1 MGGNRPDRHAASI
14 KASSIPP
21 QAAEPCPI
29 HDLGAVTA
37 GRASACAK
45 YGLTT
50 VIKGSPRTVCGN
62 PINGMGLKARIG
74 KRPPYRLLRKAGR
87 FVRRGERTS
96 VQRSPKPE
104 ELRKHRR
111 PARPR
116 RLQGFKHECG
126 STFAWNKT
134 VTGLVKG
141 SGRFRWHGVPA
152 ERVGFGIPEHPAAG
166 KAGIPA

>member
-1 MGGNRPDRHAASI
+1 M
-14 KASSIPP
+14 
-21 QAAEPCPI
+21 
-29 HDLGAVTA
+29 
-37 GRASACAK
+37 
-45 YGLTT
+45 
-50 VIKGSPRTVCGN
+50 CGN

-111 PARPR
+111 TARPR

-126 STFAWNKT
+126 STLAWNKT

>member
-1 MGGNRPDRHAASI
+1 M
-14 KASSIPP
+14 
-21 QAAEPCPI
+21 
-29 HDLGAVTA
+29 
-37 GRASACAK
+37 
-45 YGLTT
+45 
-50 VIKGSPRTVCGN
+50 CGN

-126 STFAWNKT
+126 STLAGNKT

-166 KAGIPA
+166 KARIPA

>member
-1 MGGNRPDRHAASI
+1 M
-14 KASSIPP
+14 
-21 QAAEPCPI
+21 
-29 HDLGAVTA
+29 
-37 GRASACAK
+37 
-45 YGLTT
+45 
-50 VIKGSPRTVCGN
+50 CGN

-87 FVRRGERTS
+87 FIRRGERTS

-116 RLQGFKHECG
+116 RLQGFKHKCG
-126 STFAWNKT
+126 STLAGNKT

-141 SGRFRWHGVPA
+141 AGRFRWHGVPA
-152 ERVGFGIPEHPAAG
+152 ERVGFGIPEHPAAR